1 MRKLQASIFLIIS
14 AIILLGGITTYFL
27 FSDDID
33 VFIDVDGEDSSVNYF
48 ITKCIE
54 DTAKNSLNAIAD
66 KGGWYYSPNKDYAK
80 SFKTDLMNRESKG
93 VSYLNV
99 IDIDYW
105 FYYDDKTN
113 SFVNNIPE
121 YDTDSDYS
129 IKNQI
134 RRYVFDK
141 LESTCIRNFYSLREI
156 YDVNK
161 KSDLKLSV
169 ELENEFIHLYI
180 EYPLDVVDKS
190 TEEKSFIESFYVKIP
205 NTIVVPYN
213 LAKDLVEA
221 NEKTFFLDKSILS
234 ILASYSTTENRNYLP
249 PFYDFKMEFDK
260 KPWNLDKTKEKAK
273 SLLNINMGVL
283 EFENTYKKQNSYLLS
298 NEDFS
303 KGVRDL
309 FRKDFLG
316 IFERSIYY
324 PYYSRYDVKPVYE
337 TFFPSYISFT
347 GNNEDI
353 LLMPD
358 ANSVLGILP
367 IFFTTYKSSWDMTFP
382 ILFEIKDK
390 DSDEFFQFKFF
401 VETNIQNNLPLHEKL
416 LNYGKLKTQI
426 SSLSNNYEGL
436 ICDEEAFVGNYSI
449 EIFDST
455 KNSAVEDAN
464 VVFDCK
470 GITSCHI
477 GTSKIDSDGKSFL
490 NFKLPRDCNPGK
502 LEIIKN
508 NHKTF
513 KLENMNPNEN
523 SQINFGKVDMPSLK
537 EFKLDFKI
545 ENFNKDTTGFIF
557 FQNKETE
564 ETSKALRLTKENI
577 DNLSVGIM
585 PNTEYRIYGM
595 MILNDTIIIPEDEI
609 CDESFIGKLSG
620 SKCQKLESIEM
631 EQWIVGNYELE
642 DMFKSNILDKSIME
656 IEFNYI
662 KPPSN
667 YDDLQNLRFD
677 EKSKEP
683 VFR

>member
-33 VFIDVDGEDSSVNYF
+33 VFIDVEGEDSSVNYF
-48 ITKCIE
+48 VTKCIE

-324 PYYSRYDVKPVYE
+324 PYYSKYDVKPDLWN
-337 TFFPSYISFT
+337 F
-347 GNNEDI
+347 
-353 LLMPD
+353 
-358 ANSVLGILP
+358 LP
-367 IFFTTYKSSWDMTFP
+367 I
-382 ILFEIKDK
+382 LC
-390 DSDEFFQFKFF
+390 KF
-401 VETNIQNNLPLHEKL
+401 
-416 LNYGKLKTQI
+416 
-426 SSLSNNYEGL
+426 
-436 ICDEEAFVGNYSI
+436 
-449 EIFDST
+449 
-455 KNSAVEDAN
+455 
-464 VVFDCK
+464 
-470 GITSCHI
+470 
-477 GTSKIDSDGKSFL
+477 
-490 NFKLPRDCNPGK
+490 
-502 LEIIKN
+502 
-508 NHKTF
+508 
-513 KLENMNPNEN
+513 
-523 SQINFGKVDMPSLK
+523 
-537 EFKLDFKI
+537 
-545 ENFNKDTTGFIF
+545 
-557 FQNKETE
+557 
-564 ETSKALRLTKENI
+564 
-577 DNLSVGIM
+577 
-585 PNTEYRIYGM
+585 YR
-595 MILNDTIIIPEDEI
+595 
-609 CDESFIGKLSG
+609 K
-620 SKCQKLESIEM
+620 
-631 EQWIVGNYELE
+631 
-642 DMFKSNILDKSIME
+642 
-656 IEFNYI
+656 
-662 KPPSN
+662 
-667 YDDLQNLRFD
+667 
-677 EKSKEP
+677 
-683 VFR
+683 